1 MPDLVRVIKMI
12 NPLVS
17 VVIPTFNHAKLLKRA
32 LESVVAQSFKNWEA
46 IVVNNF
52 STDETIQ
59 VVQSL
64 NDRRI
69 KLINFKNS
77 GIIAASR
84 NRGIESA
91 TGQYVAFL
99 DSDDAWYPTKLQKC
113 VDQAANGAQFICHG
127 EVWINSNL
135 SKREVM
141 YGPAKNAT
149 YAKLLYRGNCIST
162 SATFI
167 QTELLKFLG
176 GFDESPEI
184 VTAEDY
190 DMWMRLAAL
199 KPKTIFIPEVL
210 GEFYRLADSASSAVM
225 RSLASEKVV
234 LTKHFTQRRG
244 KTLTKFKNRHR
255 LAIAHYGAA
264 RQLSTQPKQAFILF
278 GQALRLSPLV
288 LRIYPG
294 VVLLYFYRFAKVK
307 KL

>member
-1 MPDLVRVIKMI
+1 MI
-12 NPLVS
+12 NPFVS
-17 VVIPTFNHAKLLKRA
+17 VIIPTFNHAKLLKRA
-32 LESVVAQSFKNWEA
+32 LESVVAQSFQDWEA

-59 VVQSL
+59 VVQSF
-64 NDRRI
+64 DDERI

-91 TGQYVAFL
+91 KGQYVAFL
-99 DSDDAWYPTKLQKC
+99 DSDDAWYPAKLQKC
-113 VDQAANGAQFICHG
+113 VDQATNGAQFVCHG

-141 YGPAKNAT
+141 YGPTENAT
-149 YAKLLYRGNCIST
+149 YTKLLYRGNCIST

-167 QTELLKFLG
+167 QTEILKSLG
-176 GFDESPEI
+176 GFDESAEI
-184 VTAEDY
+184 ITAEDY
-190 DMWMRLAAL
+190 DMWMRIAAL

-234 LTKHFTQRRG
+234 LAKHFAQRQG
-244 KTLTKFKNRHR
+244 KLPTKFKNRHR

-264 RQLSTQPKQAFILF
+264 RQLSTEPKQAFVLF

-294 VVLLYFYRFAKVK
+294 IFLLCFYRFIKVK
-307 KL
+307 KS

>member
-12 NPLVS
+12 NPWVS

-141 YGPAKNAT
+141 YGPAENAT

-167 QTELLKFLG
+167 QTEILKSLG
-176 GFDESPEI
+176 GFDESAEI
-184 VTAEDY
+184 ITAEDY
-190 DMWMRLAAL
+190 DMWMRIAAL

-234 LTKHFTQRRG
+234 LAKHFAQRRD
-244 KTLTKFKNRHR
+244 KLLAKFKNRHR

-278 GQALRLSPLV
+278 GQALRLSPFV

-294 VVLLYFYRFAKVK
+294 VVLLCFYRFAKVK

>member
-1 MPDLVRVIKMI
+1 MPDLVRVINMS
-12 NPLVS
+12 NPFVS
-17 VVIPTFNHAKLLKRA
+17 VIIPTFNHAKLLKRA
-32 LESVVAQSFKNWEA
+32 LESVIAQSFQEWEA

-52 STDETIQ
+52 SSDETIQ
-59 VVQSL
+59 VVQSF
-64 NDRRI
+64 DDERI

-91 TGQYVAFL
+91 TGQYIAFL

-113 VDQAANGAQFICHG
+113 IDQATNGAQFVCHG

-141 YGPAKNAT
+141 YGPADNAT

-167 QTELLKFLG
+167 QTELLKTLG
-176 GFDESPEI
+176 GFDESAEI
-184 VTAEDY
+184 ITAEDY

-199 KPKTIFIPEVL
+199 KPKTIFIPEIL
-210 GEFYRLADSASSAVM
+210 GEFHRLADSASSTVM
-225 RSLASEKVV
+225 RSLASEIVV
-234 LTKHFTQRRG
+234 LTKHFALRHG
-244 KTLTKFKNRHR
+244 KLLTKFRNRHR

-264 RQLSTQPKQAFILF
+264 RQLSTQPKQAFVLF

-288 LRIYPG
+288 LKIYPG
-294 VVLLYFYRFAKVK
+294 VFLLCFYRLTKVK
-307 KL
+307 KP